1 MDMFVLFF
9 VIFLCVL
16 FGLGV
21 SALALSLLFR
31 LMVKMPGTRSAR
43 VAVAA
48 ASASSQTPPA

>member
-1 MDMFVLFF
+1 MDMFVLFL
-9 VIFLCVL
+9 VIFLGVM

-31 LMVKMPGTRSAR
+31 LMVKMSGSRSGR

-48 ASASSQTPPA
+48 ASVSPQAPQA

>member
-1 MDMFVLFF
+1 MDMFVLFL
-9 VIFLCVL
+9 VIFLGVM

-31 LMVKMPGTRSAR
+31 LMVKMSGTRGGR

-48 ASASSQTPPA
+48 ASVSPQAPQA